1 MKNSQTTLASK
12 KIFDKYLEK
21 EARELIAD
29 FENLHLRYSGET
41 SIIDDDQRRRQN
53 YYFYR
58 RLWMPD
64 ATADNEEK
72 DKNFVKFKSTL
83 ISFIRAKY
91 NNEVLAEKESFIR
104 KNHFSSSWSAEE
116 AINYKQYLDILE
128 SSNSCFEYLFNLII
142 RYGESINSSI

>member
-1 MKNSQTTLASK
+1 MNK

-29 FENLHLRYSGET
+29 FESLHLLHSKEIN
-41 SIIDDDQRRRQN
+41 IIDYDQRRQQN

-72 DKNFVKFKSTL
+72 DENFVKFKSTL
-83 ISFIRAKY
+83 INFLRAKY
-91 NNEVLAEKESFIR
+91 NDEVLAEKESFIR
-104 KNHFSSSWSAEE
+104 KNHFS
-116 AINYKQYLDILE
+116 
-128 SSNSCFEYLFNLII
+128 NS
-142 RYGESINSSI
+142 